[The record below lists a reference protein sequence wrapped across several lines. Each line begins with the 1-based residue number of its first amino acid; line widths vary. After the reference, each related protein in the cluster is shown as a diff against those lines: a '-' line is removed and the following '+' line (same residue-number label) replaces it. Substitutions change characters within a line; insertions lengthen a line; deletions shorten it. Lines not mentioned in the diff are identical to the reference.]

1 MGGNC
6 LLMNFSRGTNCRDLT
21 HCSNLSIARVINHI
35 HRLSLSICLAK
46 AGILRSLHSSTITLK
61 LRNVLRRR
69 RCPFTCATDTS
80 GPEVLCEP
88 ISNEGICRREVR
100 LSTRFRMTT
109 EYRKIGAKRVL
120 AIARICCQYG
130 RIHQKIQTL
139 YSTAKNLIQ
148 VTAEYGDDIRPSLRL

>member
-46 AGILRSLHSSTITLK
+46 AGILRSLHSSTITLR

-109 EYRKIGAKRVL
+109 EYRKIGAKRGEMLNHQSTFDIQKGNARLL
-120 AIARICCQYG
+120 AIARICCQ
-130 RIHQKIQTL
+130 L
-139 YSTAKNLIQ
+139 A
-148 VTAEYGDDIRPSLRL
+148 

>member
-1 MGGNC
+1 MPNHPHINGWKLFIDELLKRYELQRLDPLLKSC
-6 LLMNFSRGTNCRDLT
+6 LGITVCA
-21 HCSNLSIARVINHI
+21 SNTSDSTYLSIARVINHI
-35 HRLSLSICLAK
+35 HRLFLSICLAK
-46 AGILRSLHSSTITLK
+46 AGILRSLHSSTITLR

-109 EYRKIGAKRVL
+109 E
-120 AIARICCQYG
+120 
-130 RIHQKIQTL
+130 
-139 YSTAKNLIQ
+139 
-148 VTAEYGDDIRPSLRL
+148 LRSKEL